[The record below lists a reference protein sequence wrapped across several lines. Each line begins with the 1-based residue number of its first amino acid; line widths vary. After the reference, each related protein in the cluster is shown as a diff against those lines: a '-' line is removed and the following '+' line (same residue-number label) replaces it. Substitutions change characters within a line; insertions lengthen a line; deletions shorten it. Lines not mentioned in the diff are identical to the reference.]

1 MNRYSAHPFRRTA
14 IVSAFAAMSLVMAMI
29 VPHFA
34 SAQEQ
39 EDFVSGSGRA
49 KAQILHV
56 GPRAAQLALAPSV
69 GVSLADHIGTLG
81 RGESLIFDYAA
92 LDTSINSGA
101 PELKAEFPPL
111 KVASTDANS
120 EAGVRWEPKPTIVE
134 DAAATQAPV
143 GRSAISVGKVIDI
156 PGVLEVDG
164 ARSRAFSGVYERTV
178 DAESGETELVRV
190 AGGTVSI
197 AKIIIG
203 GGALQ
208 LHDLRWEGA
217 QVTDENDDEEIE
229 KLGSFVVGRVIAEGE
244 THDHVT
250 HQDFEGILSAINEDV
265 LSNIG
270 ITITSP
276 TVDEDSG
283 VVTVGPLGILV
294 ASDLLSDLGP
304 VMQDV
309 RGTPVPNDS
318 DEEGEPEQE
327 PLTKNIVDRCQ
338 EFEGSGEEE
347 EGGEAE
353 NQGGGSTPGLFGRI
367 DSGAAVLANHG
378 GEHEEFDEFRSDGPQ
393 GQNQP
398 VDFTPPEGEGSS
410 NCGLPFLVADLA
422 IAPYTGAGSLRL
434 NFGGV
439 LGFTEGETFEG
450 FGIGEGGF
458 DFGGNGGGDFE
469 VSDSSA
475 SAPAPPAGIG
485 SSGPS
490 STPSTPPPA
499 SGTPPSN
506 GGQQAV
512 GQGAPTVNVSNSPES
527 ALWALGLLGLAA
539 AGAMAAS
546 DFRRLRSRRRSVTP
560 IS

>member
-1 MNRYSAHPFRRTA
+1 MSRHNANPFRRTA
-14 IVSAFAAMSLVMAMI
+14 IVSAFAAMSIVMAMV

-34 SAQEQ
+34 AAQEQ

-134 DAAATQAPV
+134 DAAATSAPV

-156 PGVLEVDG
+156 PGVLQVDG

-178 DAESGETELVRV
+178 DAESGETELIRV

-197 AKIIIG
+197 AKIIVG

-250 HQDFEGILSAINEDV
+250 HEQLDAILGPLNEEV

-270 ITITSP
+270 ITISSP
-276 TVDEDSG
+276 TVDENSG
-283 VVTVGPLGILV
+283 VVTVGALGIVV
-294 ASDLLSDLGP
+294 ASDLLAPLTGSELGDEF
-304 VMQDV
+304 QNNV
-309 RGTPVPNDS
+309 R
-318 DEEGEPEQE
+318 E
-327 PLTKNIVDRCQ
+327 PLT
-338 EFEGSGEEE
+338 EGFIEGCRGED
-347 EGGEAE
+347 GEAE
-353 NQGGGSTPGLFGRI
+353 GGGSSPGLLGRI
-367 DSGAAVLANHG
+367 DPGGAVLANHG
-378 GEHEEFDEFRSDGPQ
+378 GEHEEFDEFQSDGPQ

-398 VDFTPPEGEGSS
+398 VDFTPPGGESS
-410 NCGLPFLVADLA
+410 DQCGLPFLVADLA
-422 IAPYTGAGSLRL
+422 IAPYTGAGSMRL

-450 FGIGEGGF
+450 FGIGEGGGF
-458 DFGGNGGGDFE
+458 DFGGNGDGDFE
-469 VSDSSA
+469 VGDSSV
-475 SAPAPPAGIG
+475 SAPAPSAGIG

-490 STPSTPPPA
+490 TPPSTPPSA
-499 SGTPPSN
+499 NGTPPSN
-506 GGQQAV
+506 DGQQAV
-512 GQGAPTVNVSNSPES
+512 GQGAQTVNVSNSPKS

-546 DFRRLRSRRRSVTP
+546 DFRRLRSRRRAVTP

>member
-1 MNRYSAHPFRRTA
+1 MSRHSANPFRRTA
-14 IVSAFAAMSLVMAMI
+14 IVSAFAATSMAMAMV

-34 SAQEQ
+34 AAQEQ

-49 KAQILHV
+49 KAQIFHV

-69 GVSLADHIGTLG
+69 GVALADHIGTLG

-101 PELKAEFPPL
+101 PEMKAEFPPL

-120 EAGVRWEPKPTIVE
+120 EAGIRWEPKPTIVE
-134 DAAATQAPV
+134 DAAATPAPV
-143 GRSAISVGKVIDI
+143 GRSAISVGKVVDI
-156 PGVLEVDG
+156 PGVLQVDG

-178 DAESGETELVRV
+178 DAESGETELIRV

-197 AKIIIG
+197 AKIVIG

-208 LHDLRWEGA
+208 LHNLRWEGA
-217 QVTDENDDEEIE
+217 QVTDENDDQEIE

-244 THDHVT
+244 THDNVT
-250 HQDFEGILSAINEDV
+250 HDELDAILGPLNEEV

-270 ITITSP
+270 ITISSP
-276 TVDEDSG
+276 IVDENSG
-283 VVTVGPLGILV
+283 VVTVGALGILV
-294 ASDLLSDLGP
+294 ASDLLAPLTGSELGDEF
-304 VMQDV
+304 QNNV
-309 RGTPVPNDS
+309 R
-318 DEEGEPEQE
+318 E
-327 PLTKNIVDRCQ
+327 PLT
-338 EFEGSGEEE
+338 EGFIEGCRGEDGED
-347 EGGEAE
+347 GGEAE
-353 NQGGGSTPGLFGRI
+353 GGGSSPGLLGRI
-367 DSGAAVLANHG
+367 DPGGAVLANHG
-378 GEHEEFDEFRSDGPQ
+378 GEHEEFDEFQSDGPQ

-398 VDFTPPEGEGSS
+398 VDFTPPGGESS
-410 NCGLPFLVADLA
+410 DQCGLPFLVADLA

-450 FGIGEGGF
+450 FGIGEGGGF
-458 DFGGNGGGDFE
+458 DFGGNGDGGGGFE

-475 SAPAPPAGIG
+475 SAPAPSAGIG

-490 STPSTPPPA
+490 TPSTPPPA
-499 SGTPPSN
+499 NGTPPN
-506 GGQQAV
+506 NDGQQAV
-512 GQGAPTVNVSNSPES
+512 GQGAQTVNVSNSPKS

>member
-1 MNRYSAHPFRRTA
+1 MSRYSAHPFRRTA
-14 IVSAFAAMSLVMAMI
+14 IVSAFATMSLVMAMV

-56 GPRAAQLALAPSV
+56 GPRASQLALAPSV

-92 LDTSINSGA
+92 LDTSINSSA
-101 PELKAEFPPL
+101 PELKDEFPPL

-120 EAGVRWEPKPTIVE
+120 EAGVRWEPKPTVVE

-156 PGVLEVDG
+156 PGVLSVDG

-178 DAESGETELVRV
+178 DAESGETELIRV

-217 QVTDENDDEEIE
+217 QVTDENDDEDIE
-229 KLGSFVVGRVIAEGE
+229 ELGSFVVGRVIAQGE
-244 THDHVT
+244 THDNVT
-250 HQDFEGILSAINEDV
+250 HAELNEILGPLNEQV

-276 TVDEDSG
+276 TVGENSG

-294 ASDLLSDLGP
+294 ASDLLAPLTGSELGD
-304 VMQDV
+304 QFQNNV
-309 RGTPVPNDS
+309 R
-318 DEEGEPEQE
+318 E
-327 PLTKNIVDRCQ
+327 PLT
-338 EFEGSGEEE
+338 EGFLEACRGEDGED
-347 EGGEAE
+347 GGEAE
-353 NQGGGSTPGLFGRI
+353 SEGGGSIPGLLGRV
-367 DSGAAVLANHG
+367 DPGGAVLANHG
-378 GEHEEFDEFRSDGPQ
+378 GEHEEFNEFQSDGPQ

-398 VDFTPPEGEGSS
+398 VDFTPPGGESS
-410 NCGLPFLVADLA
+410 DQCGLPFLVADLA

-450 FGIGEGGF
+450 FGIGEGGGF
-458 DFGGNGGGDFE
+458 DFGDNGDGDFE
-469 VSDSSA
+469 VGDSSV
-475 SAPAPPAGIG
+475 SAPAPSAGIG
-485 SSGPS
+485 PS
-490 STPSTPPPA
+490 SPSTSPSTQPPV
-499 SGTPPSN
+499 SGTVPSN
-506 GGQQAV
+506 DGQQAV
-512 GQGAPTVNVSNSPES
+512 GQGAQTVNVSNSPES